1 MWALI
6 VDGSI
11 NRFFKVPTAF
21 KHPTTGN
28 QYPRNWIT
36 LSSDSEKAAIGLIEV
51 TYSGSNGDSEYYIN
65 SESSPVY
72 NASAG
77 TVVITKSK
85 TARDLTALKADKTS
99 AIETS
104 TNSSM
109 SSTDWYVTRKSET
122 SAAIPSTVTAF
133 RTASRLVCNSIKTA
147 ITNASDL
154 DALIAVY
161 ATADGISDPI
171 SVDGSSTSVVNTTS
185 NTITKSSHGLS
196 NDEML
201 FYSSG
206 VDSDGVAN
214 DPIAGLVTNTI
225 TKSSHGLSND
235 EIITYSSGV
244 DGSNDANDPIGGL
257 VSGNS
262 YYVIGKTTNTFKLS
276 HTNSHMGDAA
286 AISLTGVGEGNAHTF
301 TSQGIPSL
309 GNSMP
314 SPDNLAY
321 GIE

>member
-36 LSSDSEKAAIGLIEV
+36 LASDSEKAAIGLIEV
-51 TYSGSNGDSEYYIN
+51 TYSGSYGDSDYYIN
-65 SESSPVY
+65 AESAPVY

-85 TARDLTALKADKTS
+85 TARDLTTLKADKTS
-99 AIETS
+99 EIETS
-104 TNSSM
+104 VNASM
-109 SSTDWYVTRKSET
+109 STTDWYVVRKAET
-122 SAAIPSTVTAF
+122 NTAIPSNVTAF
-133 RTASRLVCNSIKTA
+133 RTAARLVCNSIKTA
-147 ITNASDL
+147 IGSASDL
-154 DALIAVY
+154 AGLIAIY
-161 ATADGISDPI
+161 TNADGISDPI
-171 SVDGSSTSVVNTTS
+171 SVDGSSTSVVSTS
-185 NTITKSSHGLS
+185 NNTITKNSHGLS

-201 FYSSG
+201 Y
-206 VDSDGVAN
+206 
-214 DPIAGLVTNTI
+214 
-225 TKSSHGLSND
+225 
-235 EIITYSSGV
+235 YSSGV
-244 DGSNDANDPIGGL
+244 DGSGNANDPITGL
-257 VSGNS
+257 VNGKT
-262 YYVIGKTTNTFKLS
+262 YYVIGKTVNTFKLS

-286 AISLTGVGEGNAHTF
+286 VISLTGVGEGTAHTF
-301 TSQGIPSL
+301 TSQGIPPV
-309 GNSMP
+309 GNSVP